1 QARYNRSYLLYLR
14 GRYSESLQGF
24 SRMREHFQDSGS
36 LRHLAL
42 CDLDEIEIYVQLSL
56 SKDAVTLAQRAADQ
70 FKKIGM
76 FYEEAKAQAFHGVAL
91 MQMRRYG
98 EALDMFRLSQQGY
111 EREGNQY
118 WVAAL
123 DLYRADV
130 HLALGRYWEAQALAA
145 QAKQRFENLGYPSR
159 QMLSLVLLARIALAL
174 NDVTGAEKH
183 VAEIASIIEETR
195 APMLLFPYHMLCG
208 QIAELRKS
216 WSDAESAYGLAVQD

>member
-1 QARYNRSYLLYLR
+1 
-14 GRYSESLQGF
+14 
-24 SRMREHFQDSGS
+24 
-36 LRHLAL
+36 
-42 CDLDEIEIYVQLSL
+42 
-56 SKDAVTLAQRAADQ
+56 
-70 FKKIGM
+70 M

-91 MQMRRYG
+91 MQMRRFG
-98 EALDMFRLSQQGY
+98 EALDMFRSSQQGY

-123 DLYRADV
+123 DLHRADV

-145 QAKQRFENLGYPSR
+145 QAKQRFETLGFPSR
-159 QMLSLVLLARIALAL
+159 RMLSLVLLARIALAL

-216 WSDAESAYGLAVQD
+216 WSDAESAYGLAVQDLEMHNARLQHDDLKVTFPHGRNQVYEAPVTVSL